1 MELEKLYALYLQ
13 SHQVVI
19 DSRNVT
25 PGDLFFALKG
35 EHSDGNI
42 YAEKALAA
50 GALAS
55 VVDRPELADVP
66 GCFYVEDVLS
76 ALQALARRHR
86 CSFTFPVIGLTG
98 SNGKTTT
105 KELIHAVLQSTY
117 HVQATKGNLNNH
129 IGVPL
134 TLLSVRE
141 KLDYLI
147 VEMGANHQGEIE
159 FLCGISQPDYGL
171 ITNIGKAH
179 LEGFGGIEGVK
190 KGKSELYRHIQKQGG
205 ALFVNGEDDVLSS
218 LVPNLAPGKIHKYF
232 PSVYKSAVHESM
244 VYFHYKDADHPTLLS
259 GAYNLANIAA
269 VIKIGEFF
277 GVTGEH
283 IVAAISGYYPDNNRS
298 QIKDFQGLKLIM
310 DAYNANPSS
319 MKASIENFINLKED
333 EKILVLGDMFEL
345 GEYSAHEHSQLL
357 QWIIHHPWR
366 QVILIG
372 QQFLECQIPRD
383 NFKYFPSVDAAKP
396 FFQSFY
402 HSGALVLMKGSRG
415 IALEKL
421 LQ

>member
-1 MELEKLYALYLQ
+1 MELEKLYTLYLQ
-13 SHQVVI
+13 SHQIVI

-35 EHSDGNI
+35 EHADGNI
-42 YAEKALAA
+42 FAEKAIAA
-50 GALAS
+50 GALAAI
-55 VVDRPELADVP
+55 VDRPELANVP

-76 ALQALARRHR
+76 SLQALARKHR
-86 CSFTFPVIGLTG
+86 GTFTFPVIGLTG

-105 KELIHAVLQSTY
+105 KELIYAVLQSCY
-117 HVQATKGNLNNH
+117 NVKATKGNLNNH
-129 IGVPL
+129 IGVPI

-190 KGKSELYRHIQKQGG
+190 KGKSELYRYIQKLGG
-205 ALFVNGEDDVLSS
+205 DLFVNGEDDVLSS
-218 LVPNLAPGKIHKYF
+218 LIPPMDKDKIHLYF
-232 PSVYKSAVHESM
+232 PNKYRSTVQSEQVFFLYDKT
-244 VYFHYKDADHPTLLS
+244 DHPTRLT
-259 GAYNLANIAA
+259 GNYNISNIAA
-269 VIKIGEFF
+269 AIKIGEYF
-277 GVTGEH
+277 GVPKEK
-283 IVAAISGYYPDNNRS
+283 IVASVSGYDPDNNRS
-298 QIKDFQGLKLIM
+298 QQKEFEGLKLIM

-319 MKASIENFINLKED
+319 MKASIENFINLKNG

-345 GEYSAHEHSQLL
+345 GEYSTREHTQLL
-357 QWIIHHPWR
+357 HWIGNYPWK

-372 QQFLECQIPRD
+372 HHFMACQIARE
-383 NFKYFPSVDAAKP
+383 NFIYFPTVADAKP
-396 FFQSFY
+396 YFKSFY
-402 HSGALVLMKGSRG
+402 HSGALVLLKGSRG